1 MLLAQRYSGEE
12 RCMAAMNGL
21 DGDPKQVVKVES
33 ELLPPM
39 TESFCVLWKSIA

>member
-21 DGDPKQVVKVES
+21 EGDPLQVVKAES
-33 ELLPPM
+33 VLFPPM
-39 TESFCVLWKSIA
+39 TESF